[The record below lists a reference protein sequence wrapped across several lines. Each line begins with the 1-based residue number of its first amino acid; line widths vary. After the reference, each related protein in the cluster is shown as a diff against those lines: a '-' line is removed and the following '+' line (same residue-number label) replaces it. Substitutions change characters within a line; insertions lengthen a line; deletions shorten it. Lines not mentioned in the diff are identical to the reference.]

1 MAQASTY
8 LIRHHFAFGSHVAGI
23 WSLTMRELDGVLSEA
38 DIYAVVNIIQMFG
51 LHHVPGKLRIMGAEF
66 YSTNTESEGGKIIS

>member
-1 MAQASTY
+1 M
-8 LIRHHFAFGSHVAGI
+8 G
-23 WSLTMRELDGVLSEA
+23 ELDGVLSEA

-66 YSTNTESEGGKIIS
+66 YSTNTE

>member
-1 MAQASTY
+1 M
-8 LIRHHFAFGSHVAGI
+8 G
-23 WSLTMRELDGVLSEA
+23 ELDGVLSEA